1 MKRYKP
7 KLNLFFDPPI
17 KTVKEM
23 ELFLGTLN
31 AVYPGL
37 EWTSS
42 GLFDEVL
49 PVMNFNPL
57 EDSSTVT
64 GELPWTGEEN
74 EHDPIWFLTI
84 GFFPD
89 KPNKLTYTDG
99 DEDSSLS
106 NHEDYG
112 YTWEDG
118 RLWMNHRLPSSD
130 ELFDQL
136 NENFQITD
144 NMDLVGLNFTLGNAS
159 VIYKVLEKCY
169 NPTFV
174 TNEVEEIGWL
184 VEWPNPL
191 GYISPHGENL
201 RACIG
206 VNQMKRNFELGYYV
220 PTNLPNVD
228 DVFNQ
233 LSENT
238 LPYDEPLKVG
248 DKVSLSSESSYF
260 GDGDE
265 NPSSEDLIGTI
276 IEINHRNTLPIDV
289 EWEERGWKYYN
300 SYRESDL
307 IFRGNRYNY
316 DETSN
321 LFNQLDESVEDD
333 DLDWVKNIIDEMPW
347 VTENSTNYDET
358 SGLFDSLNE
367 GYWEERYKSKRYTQ
381 KFEPGDRVIMNG
393 NVGGKNFT
401 NELGTVLKYKFTGG
415 GAGHPHRVYLILFDT
430 WNDKERNFLMSP
442 VQADQNR
449 EFIDSRCREG
459 SCWYTTSD
467 NLEPAP
473 DSSELFDSLNE
484 SDDNWFDDVLEPYS
498 SMEVEEGEWEVIRQ
512 GHMYPGN
519 ITLLYYFNISNIRDR
534 IDAVALENGIDKS
547 EYDLS
552 TEDGIEEY
560 TNRIERATG
569 YRVYDMVVSQ
579 DVIGDR
585 YVGDRLYD
593 GDICLK
599 FKGEWSHE
607 THWAKEPVY
616 HMMRLRDN
624 AHFVIGKSGVRRKEF
639 SNLNEAVKKV
649 VPKVGDVL
657 VCHTPVV
664 MEYNG
669 KVEAL
674 KDKVYTIKDVLH
686 PTHPAGWVL
695 IKNESGQSHAF
706 NIGGKDGF
714 KNWFTLIPKENYDSV
729 VDVNFWDI

>member
-1 MKRYKP
+1 MYLLNLHFEPRLDGDNVERFIRAIKFAYPHITWKSGEKIDTPKSISLIRRSAMLGADTHDLFDQLNEASRPIPKRYKP

-42 GLFDEVL
+42 G

-89 KPNKLTYTDG
+89 KPNKLTYTEG

-169 NPTFV
+169 NPTIV

-333 DLDWVKNIIDEMPW
+333 DLDWVKNIIDEMP
-347 VTENSTNYDET
+347 
-358 SGLFDSLNE
+358 
-367 GYWEERYKSKRYTQ
+367 
-381 KFEPGDRVIMNG
+381 
-393 NVGGKNFT
+393 
-401 NELGTVLKYKFTGG
+401 
-415 GAGHPHRVYLILFDT
+415 
-430 WNDKERNFLMSP
+430 
-442 VQADQNR
+442 
-449 EFIDSRCREG
+449 
-459 SCWYTTSD
+459 
-467 NLEPAP
+467 
-473 DSSELFDSLNE
+473 
-484 SDDNWFDDVLEPYS
+484 
-498 SMEVEEGEWEVIRQ
+498 IR
-512 GHMYPGN
+512 
-519 ITLLYYFNISNIRDR
+519 
-534 IDAVALENGIDKS
+534 
-547 EYDLS
+547 
-552 TEDGIEEY
+552 
-560 TNRIERATG
+560 
-569 YRVYDMVVSQ
+569 
-579 DVIGDR
+579 
-585 YVGDRLYD
+585 
-593 GDICLK
+593 
-599 FKGEWSHE
+599 
-607 THWAKEPVY
+607 
-616 HMMRLRDN
+616 
-624 AHFVIGKSGVRRKEF
+624 
-639 SNLNEAVKKV
+639 
-649 VPKVGDVL
+649 VGDVFY
-657 VCHTPVV
+657 VV
-664 MEYNG
+664 DDNPEQHKPDDY
-669 KVEAL
+669 KPR
-674 KDKVYTIKDVLH
+674 DVRFVLTVADIF
-686 PTHPAGWVL
+686 PTERDTSRFNFKEELL
-695 IKNESGQSHAF
+695 IKYKPCDPKNVTY
-706 NIGGKDGF
+706 NPKDYTLDSPKCYDYEDTDPDDADEEGYEYVEMSWF
-714 KNWFTLIPKENYDSV
+714 LKNLYHIKYWRPMGNSL
-729 VDVNFWDI
+729 